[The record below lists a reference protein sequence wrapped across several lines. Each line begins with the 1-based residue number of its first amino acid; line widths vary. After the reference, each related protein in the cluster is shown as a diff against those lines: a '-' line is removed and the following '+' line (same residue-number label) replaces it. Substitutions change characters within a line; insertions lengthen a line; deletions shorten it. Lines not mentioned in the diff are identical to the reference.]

1 MLSPHKTTRSLL
13 NDRKWPG
20 LFLLMPLLATLAG
33 CTGEAKVE
41 QDIVRPVKVAVVG
54 EAARGRTLT
63 YSGVVRPRIES
74 AIGFRVAGKIVQRL
88 VNVGD
93 RVEVD
98 QVIARLDDSDLQLAE
113 NSAKAAVA
121 SARSRRDVAR
131 DNFERGKALLPQAI
145 ISQQVYDTRRNELDA
160 AVSALDSAEAQL
172 RLATNAV
179 EYATLKADQAG
190 IVTAV
195 MGEPGQV
202 VSAGQTVITLA
213 HAGETEIAVAVPEQD
228 SGHLT
233 IGQQA
238 KITLWA
244 GPRVSIE
251 GRIREIA
258 GQADPGSRTYAIRI
272 AVSGAP
278 PIMRLGM
285 TASVALR
292 IIDEA
297 AAAVVVPVAALT
309 ESDGSPV
316 VFVVEPASKTV
327 RKTPVT
333 AAGMAEDGV
342 RITSG
347 LNPGDLVVVAGA
359 QFLRDRMRVR
369 LPNERR
375 QARTSNA
382 T

>member
-1 MLSPHKTTRSLL
+1 MLSPHKKTRSLL
-13 NDRKWPG
+13 NDRKGPG
-20 LFLLMPLLATLAG
+20 LFLLMPLLATLVG

-131 DNFERGKALLPQAI
+131 DNFERGKTLLPQAI

-179 EYATLKADQAG
+179 EYATLKADKAG
-190 IVTAV
+190 IVTTV

-258 GQADPGSRTYAIRI
+258 GQADSGSRTYAIRI
-272 AVSGAP
+272 AVSQAP

-292 IIDEA
+292 INDEA

-333 AAGMAEDGV
+333 VAGMAEDGV

-369 LPNERR
+369 LPNERQ

>member
-1 MLSPHKTTRSLL
+1 MLSPHKKTRSLL

-20 LFLLMPLLATLAG
+20 LFLLMPLLATLVG

-145 ISQQVYDTRRNELDA
+145 ISQQIYDTRRNELDA

-179 EYATLKADQAG
+179 EYATLKADKAG

-258 GQADPGSRTYAIRI
+258 GQADSGSRTYAIRI
-272 AVSGAP
+272 AVSQAP

-292 IIDEA
+292 INDEA

-327 RKTPVT
+327 RKIPVT
-333 AAGMAEDGV
+333 VAGMAEDGV

-369 LPNERR
+369 LPNERQ